1 MALTVYAPAS
11 IGNLSVGFDILGA
24 ALSPVDGALLGDS
37 VTIEQSEHGDFALN
51 CVGRF
56 VDKLPTDP
64 KQNIIYDCYLAF
76 RREMAEIGRTDE
88 VAVSMTLEKHLP
100 IGSGLGSSASSIVAA
115 FYALNE
121 HYGRP
126 FDEAKLLA
134 MMGELEGQ
142 ISGSIHYDN
151 VAPCYLGGIQL
162 MLEKEGRISES
173 LPVIDDWHIV
183 STYPGISISTAEA
196 RAILPN
202 HYSRADIID
211 HGRHLGTF
219 IHALYRGDGELA
231 AESIRDVVAEP
242 YRKQLI
248 PGFDEMREQMMAQG
262 ALAVGISGSGP
273 SVFVI
278 TDSQQK
284 AEAMHRWMQQH
295 FIRNDR
301 GFSHVCRIDS
311 LGTRVLEETA

>member
-1 MALTVYAPAS
+1 MGLNVYAPAS

-24 ALSPVDGALLGDS
+24 ALSPIDGSLLGDS
-37 VTIEQSEHGDFALN
+37 VSIESSTTGDFSLQ

-56 VDKLPTDP
+56 VDKLPADP

-76 RREMAEIGRTDE
+76 RKAMADMGRTDE
-88 VAVSMTLEKHLP
+88 VAVSMVLEKHLP

-121 HYGRP
+121 HYGKP
-126 FDEAKLLA
+126 FSEAQLLA

-162 MLEKEGRISES
+162 MLERDGRISES
-173 LPVIDDWHIV
+173 LPVIEDWYFV
-183 STYPGISISTAEA
+183 SAYPGISISTAEA
-196 RAILPN
+196 RSILPN

-211 HGRHLGTF
+211 HGRYLGTF
-219 IHALYRGDGELA
+219 IHALYRGDGQLA

-248 PGFDEMREQMMAQG
+248 PGFDAMREQMMADG

-278 TDSQQK
+278 TDSKEK
-284 AEAMHRWMQQH
+284 AEQMHRWMQAN
-295 FIRNDR
+295 FIQNDR
-301 GFSHVCRIDS
+301 GFSHVCQIDT